1 LQDFC
6 SSATLPRMPDAHH
19 KAHVGRRLRAA
30 IDASDLTQAE
40 VARVLATTP
49 SKLGNWLRGDN
60 YPSAWFVTQFCERYG
75 VTTDWIY
82 RGVVSGMDAGLA
94 DRLRNSERASQ
105 REVAE

>member
-1 LQDFC
+1 
-6 SSATLPRMPDAHH
+6 MPDVLY
-19 KAHVGRRLRAA
+19 KAQVGRRLRAA
-30 IDASDLTQAE
+30 IDALDLTQTE
-40 VARVLATTP
+40 VARGLATTP

-94 DRLRNSERASQ
+94 DRLWKSDRASQ
-105 REVAE
+105 REAAE